1 MSETAK
7 YMLGHSQDE
16 IGRLMRQ
23 ATIVRPITER
33 LLRNVGIQAG
43 MRVLDLGCGA
53 GDVSMLAAEL
63 VGPSGS
69 VMGID
74 HNSQVIA
81 LASSRAQAAGLRQIT
96 FRDVAI
102 EQFVSR
108 DLFDSV
114 VCRFVLIHQADPV
127 KFLRRAASL
136 VRPGGTIALH
146 EVDLTGGFNSYP
158 RVWRWDATGNLILS
172 AFQEVLPHYDVA
184 NRLIELFF
192 DAGLPPPNLFREVH
206 VSGGEN
212 SPFYE
217 WLADTMRSVW
227 PQLIEMG
234 IAVETAKPAETL
246 ASKVRKA
253 VVDAHSQ
260 INLPAQVCAWTRL

>member
-96 FRDVAI
+96 FRPVAI
-102 EQFVSR
+102 EQFLGS
-108 DLFDSV
+108 DLFDCV
-114 VCRFVLIHQADPV
+114 LCRSGGTAP
-127 KFLRRAASL
+127 LRRSQS
-136 VRPGGTIALH
+136 
-146 EVDLTGGFNSYP
+146 TG
-158 RVWRWDATGNLILS
+158 
-172 AFQEVLPHYDVA
+172 
-184 NRLIELFF
+184 
-192 DAGLPPPNLFREVH
+192 
-206 VSGGEN
+206 
-212 SPFYE
+212 
-217 WLADTMRSVW
+217 
-227 PQLIEMG
+227 
-234 IAVETAKPAETL
+234 
-246 ASKVRKA
+246 
-253 VVDAHSQ
+253 
-260 INLPAQVCAWTRL
+260 